1 MNQIKV
7 VLLNENAATPTR
19 NKSTDAGLDLYASA
33 DIFIPFAETRVIP
46 TSVAIGVPSGYV
58 GKIEDRSS
66 LASKGLRTGGGVV
79 DHGYTGEVKVVIHNI
94 TNVDFGEI
102 DLKTIENPGYQ
113 IKKGDKIAQLLLY
126 RIETPSV
133 ILVDSLEESER
144 GIYGF
149 GSSGR

>member
-7 VLLNENAATPTR
+7 VLLNQNATTPTR
-19 NKSTDAGLDLYASA
+19 NKSTDAGLDLYASE
-33 DIFIPFAETRVIP
+33 DVYIPYRETRVIP
-46 TSVAIGVPSGYV
+46 TSVAVGVPQGYV

-79 DHGYTGEVKVVIHNI
+79 DHGYTGEVKVVIHNV
-94 TNVDFGEI
+94 TH
-102 DLKTIENPGYQ
+102 IESNMQGYHV
-113 IKKGDKIAQLLLY
+113 KKGDKVAQLLLY
-126 RIETPSV
+126 KVETPSV
-133 ILVDSLEESER
+133 ILVDSLGESER